1 MRGLQALEYFLEN
14 WDSKIR
20 HNEKRDE
27 FDALIEYVFG
37 NEKKTFNTCVCIDK
51 YYDRKVYI
59 DIEEEINEFLPEEL
73 EFDIFSG
80 NLYIKRNLFNIK
92 IAPRIC

>member
-1 MRGLQALEYFLEN
+1 MKGLQALELFLEM
-14 WDSKIR
+14 WDSKIK
-20 HNEKRDE
+20 HNSQKDE
-27 FDALIEYVFG
+27 FEVLIEYAFG
-37 NEKKTFNTCVCIDK
+37 NKKKMFNSCVCIDK

-59 DIEEEINEFLPEEL
+59 DIEEEINEFLPEEV